1 MFYEHKSLEYILGV
15 PEKLNI
21 DKLLFKK
28 PHNSI
33 IIRSLSRY
41 SFLLL
46 NSKSQWQ
53 WKIGVMKELRL
64 MRFSLF

>member
-28 PHNSI
+28 PQFYN
-33 IIRSLSRY
+33 
-41 SFLLL
+41 
-46 NSKSQWQ
+46 N
-53 WKIGVMKELRL
+53 KI
-64 MRFSLF
+64 S

>member
-1 MFYEHKSLEYILGV
+1 MFYEHKSLEYILSV
-15 PEKLNI
+15 HEKLNI

-33 IIRSLSRY
+33 IISLSHY
-41 SFLLL
+41 PFLLL
-46 NSKSQWQ
+46 KSKYQWQ

-64 MRFSLF
+64 VRFSLF